1 MVDVLERGHIYFFYR
16 PRVDADAAKSLDDV
30 RRFYIV
36 LSARRR
42 ARVYRLI
49 IVGEKRL
56 PSVDGEGDRK
66 SWGFV
71 EKVASRAEA
80 IEDELDPETYETK
93 TRGTRH
99 PPAARPAGEGVYA
112 IVRHEDHTH
121 LAHVLELPRKPGSVQ
136 RALNIPDEGSYV
148 VSVKNPEA
156 PSPPGLGLDE
166 SRKARF
172 PKALLERFGGR
183 RFISVDP
190 PELLDYEG
198 AEILLIGA
206 RKDVHAELGID
217 LQPQHESEASAAIFR
232 DLKIER
238 SLHPIAPLL
247 SGKWA

>member
-16 PRVDADAAKSLDDV
+16 PRVDHEAAKSLDDV
-30 RRFYIV
+30 RRLYLV

-42 ARVYRLI
+42 ARVYRLV
-49 IVGEKRL
+49 IVAEKRL
-56 PSVDGEGDRK
+56 PSLDGEGDRT

-71 EKVASRAEA
+71 EKVASRADA
-80 IEDELDPETYETK
+80 IEDELDAETYETK

-99 PPAARPAGEGVYA
+99 LPAARPAGEGVYA

-136 RALNIPDEGSYV
+136 HALNIPDEGSYV

-156 PSPPGLGLDE
+156 PSPPRVGLDE

-190 PELLDYEG
+190 PEFLDYEG

-206 RKDVHAELGID
+206 TKDIHAELGID
-217 LQPQHESEASAAIFR
+217 LRPQHESEADAAIFR
-232 DLKIER
+232 ELKIER
-238 SLHPIAPLL
+238 SLHPIEPLV